1 MAEAQALVP
10 AQGPDEAPL
19 DASAIHSRVEQLSLK
34 RLEVEPEAE
43 VAEDEVAL
51 GLDSTHK
58 AAQDAMDE
66 WDSATA
72 AVSIDDLDASLLSIV
87 FLLRMHHLQ
96 ITMPLLWSDAY
107 LEQLRKDVAMAEQ
120 GNQKVSGEISVTA
133 ETTFNDMIQLDVGIE
148 MLESLI
154 SNLGPKALNHFD
166 ESSVLGLSDST
177 DSCRNR
183 SIADKDYIYEL
194 ELDHQIE
201 KSTME
206 LEILQHLQRDDEMFQ
221 LESKLLPFGAKI
233 LDFKDDCLRMFLK
246 APILTSDCEIYG
258 QKFNCSI
265 DSFISDHELLIEID
279 KINMEP
285 KKVQII
291 PDDMSVDILIERMES
306 SRDTVCSPTLI
317 WLIQQCQHQSI
328 INALRR
334 SLVNDANSSR
344 HCFEYLNKKEMIVAH
359 LDRGIDVS
367 IKMSSD
373 WPLCSYGLKL
383 ISIRNAGDRPTN
395 IASTILCKTKELA
408 NELEPQI
415 RQHLLTLVDAVEDI
429 IIRELRSR

>member
-72 AVSIDDLDASLLSIV
+72 AVSIDDLDA
-87 FLLRMHHLQ
+87 
-96 ITMPLLWSDAY
+96 Y

-120 GNQKVSGEISVTA
+120 GNQKVS
-133 ETTFNDMIQLDVGIE
+133 DMIQLDVGIE

>member
-72 AVSIDDLDASLLSIV
+72 AVSIDDL
-87 FLLRMHHLQ
+87 
-96 ITMPLLWSDAY
+96 DAY

-344 HCFEYLNKKEMIVAH
+344 GSSNKYCFNY
-359 LDRGIDVS
+359 
-367 IKMSSD
+367 
-373 WPLCSYGLKL
+373 
-383 ISIRNAGDRPTN
+383 
-395 IASTILCKTKELA
+395 
-408 NELEPQI
+408 
-415 RQHLLTLVDAVEDI
+415 TL
-429 IIRELRSR
+429 

>member
-344 HCFEYLNKKEMIVAH
+344 
-359 LDRGIDVS
+359 
-367 IKMSSD
+367 
-373 WPLCSYGLKL
+373 
-383 ISIRNAGDRPTN
+383 
-395 IASTILCKTKELA
+395 
-408 NELEPQI
+408 
-415 RQHLLTLVDAVEDI
+415 
-429 IIRELRSR
+429 

>member
-72 AVSIDDLDASLLSIV
+72 AVSIDDL
-87 FLLRMHHLQ
+87 
-96 ITMPLLWSDAY
+96 DAY

-359 LDRGIDVS
+359 LDR
-367 IKMSSD
+367 
-373 WPLCSYGLKL
+373 
-383 ISIRNAGDRPTN
+383 DRPTN

>member
-19 DASAIHSRVEQLSLK
+19 DASAIQRRLRMRWMSGTRPLLRFQLMIWWLFVQCNY
-34 RLEVEPEAE
+34 E
-43 VAEDEVAL
+43 
-51 GLDSTHK
+51 
-58 AAQDAMDE
+58 
-66 WDSATA
+66 
-72 AVSIDDLDASLLSIV
+72 DASLLSIV

-120 GNQKVSGEISVTA
+120 GNQKVS
-133 ETTFNDMIQLDVGIE
+133 DMIQLDVGIE

-306 SRDTVCSPTLI
+306 SRFTGTADSAKHKSGEENDLRSGENKE
-317 WLIQQCQHQSI
+317 W
-328 INALRR
+328 NAK
-334 SLVNDANSSR
+334 R

>member
-1 MAEAQALVP
+1 
-10 AQGPDEAPL
+10 
-19 DASAIHSRVEQLSLK
+19 
-34 RLEVEPEAE
+34 
-43 VAEDEVAL
+43 
-51 GLDSTHK
+51 
-58 AAQDAMDE
+58 
-66 WDSATA
+66 
-72 AVSIDDLDASLLSIV
+72 
-87 FLLRMHHLQ
+87 
-96 ITMPLLWSDAY
+96 
-107 LEQLRKDVAMAEQ
+107 
-120 GNQKVSGEISVTA
+120 
-133 ETTFNDMIQLDVGIE
+133 
-148 MLESLI
+148 
-154 SNLGPKALNHFD
+154 
-166 ESSVLGLSDST
+166 
-177 DSCRNR
+177 
-183 SIADKDYIYEL
+183 
-194 ELDHQIE
+194 
-201 KSTME
+201 
-206 LEILQHLQRDDEMFQ
+206 MFQ

-359 LDRGIDVS
+359 LDRG
-367 IKMSSD
+367 
-373 WPLCSYGLKL
+373 
-383 ISIRNAGDRPTN
+383 DRPTN

>member
-72 AVSIDDLDASLLSIV
+72 AVSIDDL
-87 FLLRMHHLQ
+87 
-96 ITMPLLWSDAY
+96 DAY

-206 LEILQHLQRDDEMFQ
+206 LEILQHLQR
-221 LESKLLPFGAKI
+221 
-233 LDFKDDCLRMFLK
+233 
-246 APILTSDCEIYG
+246 
-258 QKFNCSI
+258 
-265 DSFISDHELLIEID
+265 
-279 KINMEP
+279 
-285 KKVQII
+285 
-291 PDDMSVDILIERMES
+291 
-306 SRDTVCSPTLI
+306 
-317 WLIQQCQHQSI
+317 
-328 INALRR
+328 
-334 SLVNDANSSR
+334 
-344 HCFEYLNKKEMIVAH
+344 
-359 LDRGIDVS
+359 
-367 IKMSSD
+367 
-373 WPLCSYGLKL
+373 
-383 ISIRNAGDRPTN
+383 
-395 IASTILCKTKELA
+395 
-408 NELEPQI
+408 
-415 RQHLLTLVDAVEDI
+415 
-429 IIRELRSR
+429 

>member
-72 AVSIDDLDASLLSIV
+72 AVSIDDL
-87 FLLRMHHLQ
+87 
-96 ITMPLLWSDAY
+96 DAY